1 MSHAA
6 ERRESGSLPL
16 ERGAALALRIPAGR
30 LRVEA
35 VEGATEVAYEIEIH
49 VEGDDAAA
57 AQTGLDRVVVRA
69 MSGGSG
75 GGKSE
80 VSVESGAAARDVE
93 IEVNLSARV
102 PLACELTLVAAAGVI
117 AIDRLHGNLRVQSQ
131 SGSVDLGE
139 IDGEID
145 VTLHSGKLRIGK
157 VTGPARIDAKSGQV
171 SVDDAGDAVDIRQM
185 AGQVAVNLTA
195 SPRRA
200 SRVEAMAGE
209 VRLTLA
215 AGVGVDLDAEAKTG
229 RVRVEKSFPDKGALR
244 SYRGPLQGG
253 GMPLVVRSAAGS
265 IAVGAAP
272 VHG

>member
-1 MSHAA
+1 MSHAG

-16 ERGAALALRIPAGR
+16 GGGAALALRIPAGR

-49 VEGDDAAA
+49 AEGDDAAA
-57 AQTGLDRVVVRA
+57 VQAGLDRVVVRA
-69 MSGGSG
+69 VSGG

-93 IEVNLSARV
+93 IEVSLSARV

-145 VTLHSGKLRIGK
+145 IILHSGKLRIGK

-200 SRVEAMAGE
+200 SRVEALAGE

-229 RVRVEKSFPDKGALR
+229 RVRVEKSFPDAGSLR

-265 IAVGAAP
+265 IAVGAAS